1 MSAGEVPCP
10 ACGVAP
16 MEVFHSQDELPV
28 NSCLLL
34 DDRNQAVGFPRGIMR
49 LGVCRTC
56 GFIANTAFDPQA
68 SEYSSRYEETQSFS
82 PKFQEFAADLA
93 KRWIDRYDI
102 VGKDIV
108 EIGCGKGEFLVLMC
122 ELGENRG
129 VGIDPGV
136 HPERIDGKVG
146 ERIRFE
152 ADFYNDQYGPLD
164 ADVVVC
170 RHTLEHIAPVEE
182 FMRTVRRGIGDR
194 LDTVVLFELP
204 DVLRVLKETAFWDV
218 YYEHCSYFTP
228 GSLARLFR
236 RTGFDVLDISLDYDD
251 QYILIEAMPSAEP
264 TGQTAPLPIEADLD
278 ATFEAAEHFA
288 STFDQTMARWR
299 SDVADVVASGG
310 KVVLWG
316 SGSKGVA
323 YLTSLGLVEE
333 IRYVVDINP
342 FKHGKFLAG
351 TGQLIVPPEFLKEY
365 RPDLV
370 VAMNP
375 VYTDEIG
382 AELESMGVGAKLV
395 AV

>member
-1 MSAGEVPCP
+1 
-10 ACGVAP
+10 
-16 MEVFHSQDELPV
+16 
-28 NSCLLL
+28 
-34 DDRNQAVGFPRGIMR
+34 
-49 LGVCRTC
+49 
-56 GFIANTAFDPQA
+56 
-68 SEYSSRYEETQSFS
+68 
-82 PKFQEFAADLA
+82 
-93 KRWIDRYDI
+93 
-102 VGKDIV
+102 
-108 EIGCGKGEFLVLMC
+108 
-122 ELGENRG
+122 
-129 VGIDPGV
+129 
-136 HPERIDGKVG
+136 
-146 ERIRFE
+146 
-152 ADFYNDQYGPLD
+152 
-164 ADVVVC
+164 
-170 RHTLEHIAPVEE
+170 
-182 FMRTVRRGIGDR
+182 
-194 LDTVVLFELP
+194 VVLFELP
-204 DVLRVLKETAFWDV
+204 DVLRVLNETAFWDV

-251 QYILIEAMPSAEP
+251 QYILIEAVPSSAP
-264 TGQTAPLPIEADLD
+264 TGQTAPLPIEPDLD
-278 ATFEAAEHFA
+278 AIASAVEHFA
-288 STFDQTMARWR
+288 STFDETIARWR
-299 SDVADVVASGG
+299 SDVAEVVSSGG

-323 YLTSLGLVEE
+323 YLTSLGLVDE